1 MKRRGQRVKKGDL
14 MDEKMTKSLDIQ
26 ISMLKVSDFN
36 VRQDLVEDE
45 KFEANIKSLGVLQP
59 LVVRPA
65 GDEYEVVIGQ
75 NRFKAAKKA
84 GASKIRCEIREMGDA
99 DVMVASLSENVL
111 RKNLSP
117 MDKAI
122 ATACLIGRCDLLE
135 ANSVKRDFRLEAP
148 YSSAGALSK
157 KLGVSK
163 TAVNQWLEPL
173 RLQPATQEL
182 VERHVLPVNVARKAR
197 QVSETPEEEVELAKG
212 IAEVNEGVAPAEK
225 KVFPEPEAMSLLS
238 KPHPKEKI
246 IARLNAKRD
255 PEPTE
260 EPKED
265 FDEEPDDWHE
275 IDHVDIDGHKV
286 TDADLIKRLNLF
298 NIHLA
303 DYAEEMLK
311 CWLDARK
318 FE

>member
-1 MKRRGQRVKKGDL
+1 
-14 MDEKMTKSLDIQ
+14 MDEETKSSDIP
-26 ISMLKVSDFN
+26 ISMLEVSPFN
-36 VRQDLVEDE
+36 VRDDLVEDK
-45 KFEANIKSLGVLQP
+45 KFEANIESLGVLQP

-65 GDEYEVVIGQ
+65 NDGYEVVIGQ

-84 GASKIRCEIREMGDA
+84 GASKIRCEIREMSDA
-99 DVMVASLSENVL
+99 DAMVASLSENVL
-111 RKNLSP
+111 RKNLSR

-122 ATACLIGRCDLLE
+122 AVARLIGQYDLLE
-135 ANSVKRDFRLEAP
+135 KHGVKRDLRLEAP
-148 YSSAGALSK
+148 YSSAAALSK

-173 RLQPATQEL
+173 RLQPETQEL

-225 KVFPEPEAMSLLS
+225 KVLPEPEAMSLLS
-238 KPHPKEKI
+238 KSLPKEEI
-246 IARLNAKRD
+246 IAKLDAMRD

-265 FDEEPDDWHE
+265 SEEERDDWGPE
-275 IDHVDIDGHKV
+275 IDHVVIDGHEV
-286 TDADLIKRLNLF
+286 TDPNLIKRLNAYG
-298 NIHLA
+298 IRLA
-303 DYAEEMLK
+303 DHAEEMLK
-311 CWLDARK
+311 CWLDARG
-318 FE
+318 FV